1 MTDGRT
7 RRPRAD
13 ARQYWRVYTAVRR
26 AT

>member
-13 ARQYWRVYTAVRR
+13 ARQYWRVYTAARR
-26 AT
+26 V